1 MCARAVQAGMAHA
14 RGNGCRHGLP
24 GCDQLPLPPPSS
36 GCESRWWQGQWSK
49 TTQATRLPDRGR
61 CWWWG
66 KGCSDA
72 ADRHS
77 ASWEWVAD
85 DDACRMNASHAAAA
99 LRTVCSRGRSIML
112 VGDSLTYQVY
122 HAMLRRFFDGREED
136 LDTLTCHR
144 VAACVPLPCGPS
156 GGRPRPSLCMRQSF
170 FFSEAPLTLRNRT
183 GGVQA
188 TCCAHDAHG
197 PNATTLP
204 HASDV
209 AGWAEAMHG
218 EAAGSPAT
226 ARGSAVAPAGWVIT
240 NAGTAHM
247 AGASCEAGRKQ
258 SWVAH
263 QVEAHFNRTTSELA
277 STLARAAP
285 ARTELWWLSLP
296 SGAAGCGEAPTK
308 PLDPAELGAACSPAT
323 KLWGAGTRAEFYC
336 WSRMNLLDQLGAAAF
351 ARFGHGVIAAS
362 RPALLRPDARIAG
375 AESIILRRAAAHA
388 NKSFEPLAEVMGVPG
403 ARYGD
408 CLHFCPQ
415 GVPAF
420 YALAVMRFALLRD
433 EAGTPRPT
441 SMGLRAGASA
451 SEAHGSCGLRA
462 PP

>member
-1 MCARAVQAGMAHA
+1 MAHA
-14 RGNGCRHGLP
+14 SGNGCRHGLP

-99 LRTVCSRGRSIML
+99 LRTVCSRGRSIVL

-209 AGWAEAMHG
+209 AGWAEQC
-218 EAAGSPAT
+218 T
-226 ARGSAVAPAGWVIT
+226 AKRP
-240 NAGTAHM
+240 
-247 AGASCEAGRKQ
+247 GR
-258 SWVAH
+258 
-263 QVEAHFNRTTSELA
+263 RP
-277 STLARAAP
+277 R
-285 ARTELWWLSLP
+285 R
-296 SGAAGCGEAPTK
+296 GAA
-308 PLDPAELGAACSPAT
+308 
-323 KLWGAGTRAEFYC
+323 R
-336 WSRMNLLDQLGAAAF
+336 
-351 ARFGHGVIAAS
+351 
-362 RPALLRPDARIAG
+362 
-375 AESIILRRAAAHA
+375 
-388 NKSFEPLAEVMGVPG
+388 
-403 ARYGD
+403 
-408 CLHFCPQ
+408 
-415 GVPAF
+415 
-420 YALAVMRFALLRD
+420 
-433 EAGTPRPT
+433 
-441 SMGLRAGASA
+441 
-451 SEAHGSCGLRA
+451 
-462 PP
+462 